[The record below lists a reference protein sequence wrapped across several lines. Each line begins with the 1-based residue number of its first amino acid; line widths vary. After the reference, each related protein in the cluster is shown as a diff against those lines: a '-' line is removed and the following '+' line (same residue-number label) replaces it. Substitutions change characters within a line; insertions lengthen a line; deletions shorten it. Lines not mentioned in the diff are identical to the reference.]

1 MKKILLFSALV
12 CSLNVFSQGYWN
24 YQTKGITDAYNQFQ
38 ATASTSIIF
47 DKGTND
53 VLSGANTIPFPFSF
67 NGNSYSSYKVCDNG
81 YLTFDLTA
89 TTAQKTPKTLPDS
102 TAPKNA
108 IFALWSDMECIAN
121 TQYTSERSQVFS
133 YSYGSSPNRVHV
145 VQWYGMAKKGLTPDG
160 NNIIFMAIKLY
171 EAGGF
176 DIIYGGKAG
185 SISGLAGYQNADGTM
200 GSMIGGN
207 ASFAYPIAATALTIL
222 ANADM
227 IVYKYVAGVQPNF
240 DGALSKLTI
249 PVYVGKGTD
258 VNLTATLTNFGKND
272 LTSIKVYYSIDGA
285 PKVSGTISTLTTVN
299 SGGSEI
305 ITFPTPLN
313 FATAGVKSI
322 KAWIDNPNLRP
333 DENNLNDTVN
343 VSTEVFNNV
352 IPRKVLHE
360 IFTSATCPPC
370 VPGNTNLAAVVAPNT
385 NKWNVIKYQTNFP
398 GTGDP
403 YYTSEVGTRFSYY
416 GATFAPWLTVD
427 GSFNANSNSYTQ
439 ANFNNFAS
447 KPSLVDIAATQTI
460 VGKTIT
466 VSGTVTPVQAFTN
479 SNLKL
484 RIAVVE
490 RRTENNVASNGETE
504 FFNVMKKMLP
514 NATGTTI
521 SFAAGTAVPYSQSFT
536 FPGNYRLPSNG
547 QAANIINLATENSVE
562 NFWNLS
568 AVVFVED
575 DTKKEVW
582 QSQSSAAVFPLEIK
596 QVNSTPQFNIYPN
609 PAQNNFSIEFKS
621 NTEGSVRIF
630 DISGKIVLNTT
641 INSISQT
648 IDCSN
653 LNNGLYI
660 VQIEANGTLTSQKL
674 NISK

>member
-108 IFALWSDMECIAN
+108 IFALWSDMECIGN

-145 VQWYGMAKKGLTPDG
+145 VQWYGMAKKGVTPDG
-160 NNIIFMAIKLY
+160 SNIIFMAIKLY

-176 DIIYGGKAG
+176 DIIYGGKSG

-227 IVYKYVAGVQPNF
+227 IVYKHVAGVQPNY

-258 VNLTATLTNFGKND
+258 VNLTATLSNFGKND

-285 PKVSGTISTLTTVN
+285 TKVSGTISTLTTVN

-313 FATAGVKSI
+313 FSIAGLKSI

-333 DENNLNDTVN
+333 DENASNDTVN

-370 VPGNTNLAAVVAPNT
+370 LPGNTNLAAVVAPNT

-427 GSFNANSNSYTQ
+427 GAFNDNSNSYTQ

-490 RRTENNVASNGETE
+490 RRTENNTKTNGETE

-514 NATGTTI
+514 SAAGTTI
-521 SFAAGTAVPYSQSFT
+521 SFAAGTAVPYTQSFT
-536 FPGNYRLPSNG
+536 FPGNYRLPSDG
-547 QAANIINLATENSVE
+547 QSANIINLATENSVE

-582 QSQSSAAVFPLEIK
+582 QSQSSAAVFPLDVK

-630 DISGKIVLNTT
+630 DISGKVVFSST
-641 INSISQT
+641 INSINQT

-660 VQIEANGTLTSQKL
+660 VQIEANGTSTSQKL

>member
-1 MKKILLFSALV
+1 MKKILLFGALV

-24 YQTKGITDAYNQFQ
+24 YQSIGITDAYDQFK

-53 VLSGANTIPFPFSF
+53 VLSGANSIPFPFSF
-67 NGNSYSSYKVCDNG
+67 NGSSYSTYKVCDNG
-81 YLTFDLTA
+81 YLTFDLTE
-89 TTAQKTPKTLPDS
+89 TTAKNTPVALPS
-102 TAPKNA
+102 ANAPKNA
-108 IFALWSDMECIAN
+108 IFALWSDMECIGN
-121 TQYTSERSQVFS
+121 TQYTGERSQVFN
-133 YSYGSSPNRVHV
+133 YTYGSSPNRVHV
-145 VQWYGMAKKGLTPDG
+145 VQWYGMAKKGVTPDG
-160 NNIIFMAIKLY
+160 SNIIFMAIKLY

-176 DIIYGGKAG
+176 DIVYGGKAG
-185 SISGLAGYQNADGTM
+185 SISGAAGFQNADATI

-207 ASFAYPIAATALTIL
+207 ASFAYPIAETALKIL
-222 ANADM
+222 TNPEM
-227 IVYKYVAGVQPNF
+227 IVYKFLPGVQPGY
-240 DGALSKLTI
+240 DAALSKLTI
-249 PVYVGKGTD
+249 PVYVGKGKD
-258 VNLTATLTNFGKND
+258 VNLTATLSNFGKND
-272 LTSIKVYYSIDGA
+272 LTSIKVYYSIDGGA
-285 PKVSGTISTLTTVN
+285 KVSGSISTLTTTN

-313 FATAGVKSI
+313 FAAAGVKSI
-322 KAWIDNPNLRP
+322 KAWIDNPNLRV
-333 DENNLNDTVN
+333 DENGKNDTTT

-360 IFTSATCPPC
+360 IFTSSTCPPC
-370 VPGNTNLAAVVAPNT
+370 VPGNVNLAKVVTPNT
-385 NKWNVIKYQTNFP
+385 GKWNVIKYQANFP

-416 GATFAPWLTVD
+416 AATFAPWLTVD
-427 GSFNANSNSYTQ
+427 GSYNQNSNSYTQ
-439 ANFNNFAS
+439 AIFDSYAA
-447 KPSLVDIAATQTI
+447 KPSLVDITANQTI
-460 VGKTIT
+460 EGKTIT

-479 SNLKL
+479 PNLKL
-484 RIAVVE
+484 RIAVLE
-490 RRTENNVASNGETE
+490 RRTENNVKSNGETE
-504 FFNVMKKMLP
+504 FFNVMKKMIP
-514 NATGTTI
+514 NAAGTTI
-521 SFAAGTAVPYSQSFT
+521 SFAAGTAVPFTQSFT
-536 FPGNYRLPSNG
+536 FPGNYRLPADG
-547 QAANIINLATENSVE
+547 QTASIINLATENSVE

-582 QSQSSAAVFPLEIK
+582 QSQSSAGVFPLSIK

-621 NTEGSVRIF
+621 STEGSVRIF
-630 DISGKIVLNTT
+630 DISGKIVFEST
-641 INSISQT
+641 INSINQT

>member
-1 MKKILLFSALV
+1 
-12 CSLNVFSQGYWN
+12 
-24 YQTKGITDAYNQFQ
+24 
-38 ATASTSIIF
+38 
-47 DKGTND
+47 
-53 VLSGANTIPFPFSF
+53 
-67 NGNSYSSYKVCDNG
+67 
-81 YLTFDLTA
+81 
-89 TTAQKTPKTLPDS
+89 
-102 TAPKNA
+102 
-108 IFALWSDMECIAN
+108 
-121 TQYTSERSQVFS
+121 
-133 YSYGSSPNRVHV
+133 
-145 VQWYGMAKKGLTPDG
+145 
-160 NNIIFMAIKLY
+160 
-171 EAGGF
+171 
-176 DIIYGGKAG
+176 
-185 SISGLAGYQNADGTM
+185 
-200 GSMIGGN
+200 MIGGN
-207 ASFAYPIAATALTIL
+207 TSFAYPIPATALTIL

-227 IVYKYVAGVQPNF
+227 IVYKYIAGVQPNY

-258 VNLTATLTNFGKND
+258 VNLTANLTNFGKND

-285 PKVSGTISTLTTVN
+285 AKVSGTISTLTTAN

-313 FATAGVKSI
+313 FATAGIKSI

-333 DENNLNDTVN
+333 DENNLNDTVS
-343 VSTEVFNNV
+343 VTTEVFNNV

-385 NKWNVIKYQTNFP
+385 NKWNVIKYQANFP

-416 GATFAPWLTVD
+416 AATFAPWLTVD
-427 GSFNANSNSYTQ
+427 GSYNQNSNSYTQ
-439 ANFNNFAS
+439 AIFDSYAA
-447 KPSLVDIAATQTI
+447 KPSLIDITATQTV

-466 VSGTVTPVQAFTN
+466 VSGTITPVQAFSNT
-479 SNLKL
+479 NLKL

-490 RRTENNVASNGETE
+490 RRTENNVKTNGETE

-514 NATGTTI
+514 TAAGTSV
-521 SFAAGTAVPYSQSFT
+521 SFSAGTAVPYTQSFT
-536 FPGNYRLPSNG
+536 FPGNYRLPTDG
-547 QAANIINLATENSVE
+547 QTANIINLASENSVE
-562 NFWNLS
+562 NLWNLS

-582 QSQSSAAVFPLEIK
+582 QSQSSAAVFPLDVK

-621 NTEGSVRIF
+621 NTEGTVRIF

-641 INSISQT
+641 INSINQT